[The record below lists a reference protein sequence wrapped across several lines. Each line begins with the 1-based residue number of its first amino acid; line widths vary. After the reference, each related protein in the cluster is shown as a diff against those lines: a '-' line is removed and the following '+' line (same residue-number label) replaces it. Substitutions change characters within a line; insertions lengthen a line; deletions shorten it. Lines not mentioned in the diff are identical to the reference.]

1 MLHQLEYIIVYFR
14 IFADATQVITDDRQ
28 IVLSRVYLF
37 DPAYPFARLTKS
49 VGGSSTTYFADYYYQ
64 AAGLRVLS
72 VGGTVNYGRIAGAR
86 FFFASYG
93 PSGSYWYFGA
103 SLSPA

>member
-37 DPAYPFARLTKS
+37 DPAYPLY
-49 VGGSSTTYFADYYYQ
+49 STLLQTMTAD
-64 AAGLRVLS
+64 GVH
-72 VGGTVNYGRIAGAR
+72 RI
-86 FFFASYG
+86 
-93 PSGSYWYFGA
+93 SGIDNQSA
-103 SLSPA
+103 VIQDVDDSL